1 MNLLITG
8 AWRCTE
14 EQLDAIKALG
24 HQIVFMQN
32 ESDALPVDPQ
42 WVEGMVCNGLFLH
55 HEIGLFSNL
64 RFIQLTSAGYDRVP
78 MEEVNRR
85 GIRICNARGV
95 YGIPMAEFAVSGVLR
110 LYKNSR
116 AMDAHQQQHAW
127 IKERQLLELWGKQV
141 TIVGCGNIGQE
152 CAKRFAAFDSK
163 VIGVDIFEAE
173 LPHIE
178 KMCHISRLKE
188 VLPQSDV
195 VVLTLPL
202 TEQTKNLFCEETFA
216 VMKPGAVLLNFSRN
230 ELVDNEAVKA
240 ALASGQLKA
249 YVVDFPSDDLLG
261 VEKVIAIPHLGA
273 STEESEENCASMA
286 AAQLRDYLEVG
297 SIHNSVNLPEVALGA
312 PEGARILVIH
322 ENVPNT
328 IAPITACISAEGVN
342 INNLTNKSKKD
353 MAVTVVDVPEL
364 PSDQAIANIK
374 RLPGVFRVRTFG

>member
-8 AWRCTE
+8 AWRCSD

-64 RFIQLTSAGYDRVP
+64 RFIQLTSAGFDRVP

-85 GIRICNARGV
+85 GIRIYNARGV

-178 KMCHISRLKE
+178 KMYHISRLKE

-216 VMKPGAVLLNFSRN
+216 VMKPGAVLVNIARGGV
-230 ELVDNEAVKA
+230 VDLDALIA
-240 ALASGQLKA
+240 ALQTRLGGAVLD
-249 YVVDFPSDDLLG
+249 VFPQEPLD
-261 VEKVIAIPHLGA
+261 P
-273 STEESEENCASMA
+273 ESPLWDMENVLVSP
-286 AAQLRDYLEVG
+286 
-297 SIHNSVNLPEVALGA
+297 HNSFVGDHNALRLYQVILSNLQEQ
-312 PEGARILVIH
+312 
-322 ENVPNT
+322 
-328 IAPITACISAEGVN
+328 
-342 INNLTNKSKKD
+342 K
-353 MAVTVVDVPEL
+353 
-364 PSDQAIANIK
+364 
-374 RLPGVFRVRTFG
+374 